1 MKLLK
6 KDPVLVIA
14 LALGILSLI
23 IIRPAAADIPS
34 FIDFRVLAIL
44 LSLMLV
50 MEGFKGTGLFASLA
64 AWLIKKCTNTRLLEI
79 ILVFLCFFLSM
90 LITNDVALIT
100 FVPFSILA
108 LKISDNTKRTIP
120 VVVMQTL
127 AANLGSML
135 TPLGNPQNLYLYNL
149 MGVSFGE
156 FILIMLPFT
165 ALAGVMLL
173 IICLVREGAP
183 LTELKDIDGISG
195 PRISRTHGAFRESA
209 KKVALRHNIMYGVL
223 FVVCLLCVI
232 KVIDYRVMLVIVLVG
247 VFAIDRRIFRAADY
261 GLLLTFIG
269 FFLFIGSMGEVQVI
283 KEYLSKAVAGHEF
296 LWGVAASQVIS
307 NVPAALL
314 LSGFADSLKEL
325 LYGVNVG
332 GLGTLIASMAS
343 LISFKQV
350 TAEDYISTGKYMIVF
365 TISNVVFL
373 ILMIL
378 LHLAF

>member
-1 MKLLK
+1 MKLFK

-14 LALGILSLI
+14 LILGVLSLI
-23 IIRPAAADIPS
+23 IIRPAASSIPG

-64 AWLIKKCTNTRLLEI
+64 AKLIKKCTNTKMLEI

-100 FVPFSILA
+100 FVPFGILA
-108 LKISDNTKRTIP
+108 LKLSDNTNRTIM

-149 MGVSFGE
+149 MGTGFAE
-156 FILIMLPFT
+156 FIIIMLPFT
-165 ALAGVMLL
+165 GLAGVILL
-173 IICLVREGAP
+173 CICLFRKGAP
-183 LTELKDIDGISG
+183 LDKLHGIDDISG
-195 PRISRTHGAFRESA
+195 PAISRKHKSFKHSA
-209 KKVALRHNIMYGVL
+209 GKVALRHNIMYGVL

-232 KVIDYRVMLVIVLVG
+232 KVIDYRLMLVIVLAG

-269 FFLFIGSMGEVQVI
+269 FFLFIGSMGEVTFI
-283 KEYLSKAVAGHEF
+283 KDFLSKAVAGHEF

-314 LSGFADSLKEL
+314 LSSFSQSLKEL

-350 TAEDYISTGKYMIVF
+350 TKEEYVSTGKYMLVF
-365 TISNVVFL
+365 TACNLIFL
-373 ILMIL
+373 AIMIL
-378 LHLAF
+378 FHMFI